1 MYILNNF
8 HCRPDFSFR
17 EHIESGEPGHLSLRK
32 PKMIM
37 KRSVNSLDD
46 REVIHYLGTKHG

>member
-46 REVIHYLGTKHG
+46 REVIHYSGTKHG